1 MNDVLCYNY
10 SMSISQSQIEKIID
24 MRKHGYSIP
33 EISTAI
39 AVAKSTVTRHAKQVA
54 ILPEYY
60 SRWQNRKNTSKILSE
75 TNWSLAQNMAENSLI
90 SLDQKD
96 LLLIGASLYW
106 AEGSKKDFSF
116 CNTDPQMISVFMAV
130 LRRIF
135 RIKDEDLRISIR
147 VYEDLDQAKCIKFWS
162 NVTGID
168 LQNNVSIN
176 ILKGKKLGKLQYGM
190 CRIRVKKGGQ
200 FLKNFV
206 AVNNRVNYLVRQS

>member
-1 MNDVLCYNY
+1 
-10 SMSISQSQIEKIID
+10 MSISQSQIEKIID

-33 EISTAI
+33 EISVAI
-39 AVAKSTVTRHAKQVA
+39 AVSKSTVTRYAKPIA
-54 ILPEYY
+54 ILPEYF

-75 TNWSLAQNMAENSLI
+75 RNWSFAKNMAENRLI

-116 CNTDPQMISVFMAV
+116 CNTDPQMISVFIAI
-130 LRRIF
+130 LRKVF
-135 RIKDEDLRISIR
+135 QVKDQDLRISIR
-147 VYEDLDQAKCIKFWS
+147 VYEDLDQVKCIKFWS
-162 NVTGID
+162 NVTGVD
-168 LQNNVSIN
+168 LQNNLSIN

-206 AVNNRVNYLVRQS
+206 AINNRVDYLVKQS